1 MVRVA
6 SATIAAALLA
16 ALPLLAAATAKARP
30 PLPLA
35 PTCDTYTFSATEI
48 DLIEDPF
55 TRALVVFT
63 AGDNATGRGYYI
75 DPGTGGRRH
84 EGSFTGG
91 IKGRTIDIS
100 AKWDV
105 NGATSHYTG
114 QVNDDGSVTGTV
126 TNGAVGNDWQ
136 NDRWHSGLHW
146 LTCVNKVD
154 PGPPILMSS
163 LLAVATARSR
173 LLGQSGSRGRGRNI
187 PSRSLPLTGLLERPR
202 RLWRAARRGERL
214 AGVGRAAQ
222 DVAALQWTMASC
234 DGTSL
239 DSSRGCGTDV

>member
-84 EGSFTGG
+84 EGSFTGAS
-91 IKGRTIDIS
+91 RDARS
-100 AKWDV
+100 
-105 NGATSHYTG
+105 TSLP
-114 QVNDDGSVTGTV
+114 SGTS
-126 TNGAVGNDWQ
+126 T
-136 NDRWHSGLHW
+136 
-146 LTCVNKVD
+146 
-154 PGPPILMSS
+154 GPP
-163 LLAVATARSR
+163 ATIRARSTT
-173 LLGQSGSRGRGRNI
+173 
-187 PSRSLPLTGLLERPR
+187 TGP
-202 RLWRAARRGERL
+202 
-214 AGVGRAAQ
+214 
-222 DVAALQWTMASC
+222 
-234 DGTSL
+234 
-239 DSSRGCGTDV
+239 